1 MYFETSFENRR
12 KKVLVP
18 VIIVTMV
25 HALSSM
31 VFPHV
36 LVTMDML
43 VITVIV
49 TSVTAK
55 HAVVTVTALLI
66 QITVQTISVIVI
78 MVILE
83 VIALAGFNLTFFER
97 IVRLNMNYV
106 TLF

>member
-1 MYFETSFENRR
+1 MYFEKSFENRR
-12 KKVLVP
+12 KKVLVT

-31 VFPHV
+31 VFPYV

-66 QITVQTISVIVI
+66 QMTFQTISVIVI

-83 VIALAGFNLTFFER
+83 MIALAGFNLTFFER
-97 IVRLNMNYV
+97 IVRMNMNNS
-106 TLF
+106 